1 MNIPLNIDLQQI
13 LLHLFNFAILAGGLY
28 LLLYKPV
35 EDFLEKRRAY
45 FRELEETSE
54 RKLREAEEM
63 KASCQRQLQQEREEI
78 QQERARTLQEAEESA
93 KQRLEKAKAQGDQI
107 VSGARAAAQR
117 AQEKAMQDTQ
127 QQLRDLTAAALEK
140 LVLQSVSESY
150 DRFLEAAEEEESH
163 EGQT

>member
-54 RKLREAEEM
+54 QKLREAEEM

-78 QQERARTLQEAEESA
+78 QQERARILQEAEESA
-93 KQRLEKAKAQGDQI
+93 KQRLEKAKTQGDQI

-117 AQEKAMQDTQ
+117 AQEKTMQDTQ
-127 QQLRDLTAAALEK
+127 QQLKDLTAAALEK

-150 DRFLEAAEEEESH
+150 DRFLEAAEEENH